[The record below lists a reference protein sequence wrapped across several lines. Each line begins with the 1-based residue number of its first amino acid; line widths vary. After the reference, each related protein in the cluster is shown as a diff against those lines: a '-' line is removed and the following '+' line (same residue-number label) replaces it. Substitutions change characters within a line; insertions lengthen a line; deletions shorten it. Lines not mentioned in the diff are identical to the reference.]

1 MEEVY
6 SLGEDEHGQEYG
18 LLSEDRIHIAMFGF
32 PGTGK
37 STLLLHLILQNIKRN
52 EGVVVLDPHG
62 DLVKKLLTHLPSS
75 VWDRVIYLDPMT
87 AFKYGRVV
95 QLNFL
100 EYENI
105 LEKTLVAR
113 SFMDGLAKIYARFW
127 GPRLDMIMMNA
138 LYALL
143 EVGHPTLSDLYK
155 ILADEDYREAV
166 LIRVKDPK
174 IRSFWEEAYKKMPKE
189 ASSSVLT
196 KIYRII
202 QEKIL
207 VPLFECKKSSI
218 NFRRIMDEGKIMIIS
233 LAEGALTSDLA
244 NFLGSLILAKIYIAG
259 MSREDVPEEERKPF
273 YVYVDEAH
281 RFMTSSL
288 KDMLEALRK
297 YHVYSTLASQH
308 LYQYREDIVE
318 SIPAL
323 CDTIISFSTGKKTAR
338 AIEEFFSP
346 TYSYE
351 DIMHLPKYNF
361 AVSTLVKGVREV
373 MVLRTIDPG
382 IGPENP
388 EEVIRHSLEKYAR
401 PVDVSRI
408 IPSEEET
415 VGVEEYPELTPAM
428 WLVLMQF
435 RVKGEMEKSEVISA
449 MKQEWGASVTVT
461 QDALHALALKNYVL
475 VRKQVERRHKRV
487 TTAEGKK
494 KDVYYKN
501 IRYYYSISPLAVRR
515 FFSDIPVSPRA
526 GGDEHLAMMAHLIYD
541 LRLAGNF
548 VFLDLGKDGEKK
560 KPDILVF
567 PLEKKARDK
576 SQEINFKMWDT
587 PHVYAIEVE
596 TKPLEYKERLL
607 GNWRKCKNMGIP
619 VIFAVKDYDTQLAVE
634 EFLKSQGVNVVSN
647 IFTSFA
653 PGNAQVIFV
662 QPSAVRVALPEA
674 GEKKF
679 KEKVEELPE
688 ALGVSPEEE
697 MFEAF
702 PEIPERRKEKIVKFI
717 KEGYSFRIK
726 KVKERKYLLAY
737 KHEGGRSIQ
746 KSLGA
751 FTPVVKQ
758 FLEKWGVLIEER
770 GK

>member
-1 MEEVY
+1 
-6 SLGEDEHGQEYG
+6 
-18 LLSEDRIHIAMFGF
+18 
-32 PGTGK
+32 
-37 STLLLHLILQNIKRN
+37 
-52 EGVVVLDPHG
+52 
-62 DLVKKLLTHLPSS
+62 
-75 VWDRVIYLDPMT
+75 
-87 AFKYGRVV
+87 
-95 QLNFL
+95 
-100 EYENI
+100 
-105 LEKTLVAR
+105 
-113 SFMDGLAKIYARFW
+113 
-127 GPRLDMIMMNA
+127 
-138 LYALL
+138 
-143 EVGHPTLSDLYK
+143 
-155 ILADEDYREAV
+155 
-166 LIRVKDPK
+166 
-174 IRSFWEEAYKKMPKE
+174 
-189 ASSSVLT
+189 
-196 KIYRII
+196 
-202 QEKIL
+202 
-207 VPLFECKKSSI
+207 
-218 NFRRIMDEGKIMIIS
+218 
-233 LAEGALTSDLA
+233 
-244 NFLGSLILAKIYIAG
+244 
-259 MSREDVPEEERKPF
+259 
-273 YVYVDEAH
+273 
-281 RFMTSSL
+281 
-288 KDMLEALRK
+288 
-297 YHVYSTLASQH
+297 
-308 LYQYREDIVE
+308 
-318 SIPAL
+318 
-323 CDTIISFSTGKKTAR
+323 
-338 AIEEFFSP
+338 
-346 TYSYE
+346 
-351 DIMHLPKYNF
+351 
-361 AVSTLVKGVREV
+361 

-619 VIFAVKDYDTQLAVE
+619 VIFAVKDYEKALNYLLKHIELYPEDVPINPGAYLNIAYCYLAMKDFANALMYLDIAIEKNPEYTQVFE
-634 EFLKSQGVNVVSN
+634 LKAN
-647 IFTSFA
+647 IFMQT
-653 PGNAQVIFV
+653 V
-662 QPSAVRVALPEA
+662 
-674 GEKKF
+674 
-679 KEKVEELPE
+679 
-688 ALGVSPEEE
+688 
-697 MFEAF
+697 
-702 PEIPERRKEKIVKFI
+702 
-717 KEGYSFRIK
+717 
-726 KVKERKYLLAY
+726 
-737 KHEGGRSIQ
+737 
-746 KSLGA
+746 
-751 FTPVVKQ
+751 
-758 FLEKWGVLIEER
+758 
-770 GK
+770 